1 MIYMFPN
8 LATWTYK
15 DIHPPSKMDKQ
26 KLRHKALRRQKSLDY
41 LHSTFLGTTE
51 EPLHQGKAA
60 LYTRETEAESK

>member
-1 MIYMFPN
+1 
-8 LATWTYK
+8 
-15 DIHPPSKMDKQ
+15 MDKQ